1 MAILKKHCVLE
12 KHCRETLCAGGTLQR
27 KIVCWRRYRGRS
39 VKPRPMGQSMYGESS
54 RYYVDDDCVSMKM
67 KMSSM
72 DYGRQDVCDE
82 TIWASDWYRV
92 NVFARVKW
100 QGAGQEVC
108 LLQCKNWCYGFLP
121 GIKTLRTLRDT
132 DTLRQGLN
140 PVPKEIIILF
150 LFSFLF
156 AAWFW
161 NILHFPVLLAPLSQ
175 APFSRQS

>member
-12 KHCRETLCAGGTLQR
+12 KHCRETLCAGEDIEADQCSPAQWG
-27 KIVCWRRYRGRS
+27 KVCTERALVIMPMMTVCLWKWKWVVWIMEGR
-39 VKPRPMGQSMYGESS
+39 MY
-54 RYYVDDDCVSMKM
+54 VMKL
-67 KMSSM
+67 
-72 DYGRQDVCDE
+72 
-82 TIWASDWYRV
+82 WASNWYIV

-132 DTLRQGLN
+132 DTLCQGLN
-140 PVPKEIIILF
+140 PVPKENIILF
-150 LFSFLF
+150 LFSFLI